1 MVTFLFAALLA
12 ILGLLCLTVLDGVV
26 ARGLIVELGSRRRL
40 PSGRFTW
47 RN

>member
-12 ILGLLCLTVLDGVV
+12 ILGFLCLTPGRCCWPEASSLNWDRGV
-26 ARGLIVELGSRRRL
+26 GL

>member
-1 MVTFLFAALLA
+1 MVTFFLPPYWRFWGFCVLR
-12 ILGLLCLTVLDGVV
+12 CWTVLLPEASSLNWDRGV
-26 ARGLIVELGSRRRL
+26 GL